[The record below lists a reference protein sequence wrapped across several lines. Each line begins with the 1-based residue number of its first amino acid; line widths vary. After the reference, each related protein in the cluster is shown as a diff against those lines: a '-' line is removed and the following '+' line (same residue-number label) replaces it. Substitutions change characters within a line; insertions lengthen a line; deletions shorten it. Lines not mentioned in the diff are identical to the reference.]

1 MYIRLKYFRQN
12 VKFSF
17 GFEELKEF
25 HSQKLILQIPA
36 YIYFGDCQSQQ
47 YSYSVYQSDFL
58 DDHKK
63 MVHLRSVKFSC
74 FVSVPSFTR
83 EVNNY

>member
-25 HSQKLILQIPA
+25 HSQKLILQIPT
-36 YIYFGDCQSQQ
+36 YVSFSFFE
-47 YSYSVYQSDFL
+47 SDSNCEEGKSSGGTTYDL
-58 DDHKK
+58 
-63 MVHLRSVKFSC
+63 
-74 FVSVPSFTR
+74 VSAEITFFIF
-83 EVNNY
+83 